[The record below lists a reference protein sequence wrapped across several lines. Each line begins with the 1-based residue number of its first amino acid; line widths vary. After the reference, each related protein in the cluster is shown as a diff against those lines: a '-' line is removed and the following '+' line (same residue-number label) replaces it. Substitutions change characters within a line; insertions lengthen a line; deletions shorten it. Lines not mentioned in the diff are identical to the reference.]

1 MRGLLDLATSNFCGG
16 AGRAEKGLDIVLR
29 CCGARFGAG
38 AVEGLCYKESF
49 RGSRRWR
56 LGGTRV
62 KGVSMVC
69 QWVAPMASAPD
80 A

>member
-1 MRGLLDLATSNFCGG
+1 MATSNFCGG

-29 CCGARFGAG
+29 WCLVCRGCCAG
-38 AVEGLCYKESF
+38 AVDGLCCEESF
-49 RGSRRWR
+49 RGSR
-56 LGGTRV
+56 V
-62 KGVSMVC
+62 KGVPMAC